1 MVLISR
7 KEYSKKY
14 YQDHKEKILSRSK
27 KYRKEHIEEIKDYL
41 EKIKM
46 ETLEKALIEQC
57 KNTTE
62 LNLEICNDFK
72 YVDGEIK

>member
-1 MVLISR
+1 MIAR
-7 KEYSKKY
+7 
-14 YQDHKEKILSRSK
+14 
-27 KYRKEHIEEIKDYL
+27 EEIKDYL

-72 YVDGEIK
+72 YVNGEIK